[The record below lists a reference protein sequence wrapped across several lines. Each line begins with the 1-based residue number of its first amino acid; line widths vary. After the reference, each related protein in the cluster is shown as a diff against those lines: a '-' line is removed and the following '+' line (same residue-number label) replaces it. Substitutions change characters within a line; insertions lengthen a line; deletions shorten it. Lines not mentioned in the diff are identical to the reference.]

1 MKLKMKME
9 EQSIKTSTSSCKKEG
24 DNQALDELHHFDL
37 NLPSLEWDTITMK
50 QVNAR

>member
-1 MKLKMKME
+1 MKME

-24 DNQALDELHHFDL
+24 ESPALAELHHFDQ
-37 NLPSLEWDTITMK
+37 NLPGLEWGTITMK